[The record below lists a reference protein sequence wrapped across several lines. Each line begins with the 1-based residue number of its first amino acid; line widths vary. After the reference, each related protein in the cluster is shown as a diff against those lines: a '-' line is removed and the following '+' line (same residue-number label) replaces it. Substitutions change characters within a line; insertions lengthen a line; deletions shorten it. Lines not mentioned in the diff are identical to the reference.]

1 MILQVDTGTILSVV
15 FLIIA
20 ILLLFLANYLATW
33 GIESKTLAKR
43 KKVQC
48 FLVALIG
55 LFMFIVVI
63 GVWGM
68 LTGYID
74 GWVTGP
80 LHWPNSS
87 YLSIIGPIVVFLIYI
102 ILVNWLIDVSWKNC
116 VWISL
121 LALLL
126 LALFLT
132 FTPYIGDFLTFGI
145 F

>member
-1 MILQVDTGTILSVV
+1 MILQSMQDILSIV

-43 KKVQC
+43 KKGQC
-48 FLVALIG
+48 FFVALIG
-55 LFMFIVVI
+55 LFMFIIVYQ
-63 GVWGM
+63 GW
-68 LTGYID
+68 LYIISFI
-74 GWVTGP
+74 P
-80 LHWPNSS
+80 ELISNPRWPNTT
-87 YLSIIGPIVVFLIYI
+87 YLPILGPIIVFLIYI
-102 ILVNWLIDVSWKNC
+102 VLVHWLIDVSWKNC

-132 FTPYIGDFLTFGI
+132 FTPYIGDFLNFGI